1 MRSLIREAIEAL
13 AIAVFLTLLFQSAG
27 QVYQV
32 HGWSMESTLLH
43 ADRVVLNK
51 AAYLRIDAE
60 PTARLLPWLDAEPGA
75 VWEPFG
81 GPRRGDVVV
90 FAYPN
95 DPSQVFVKRVIGE
108 PGDRVRFEEGVIH
121 LNGEALDEPYV
132 EFGSHE
138 TLAEVIVG
146 EGEYFVVGDNRPESS
161 DSRNWGTVSREAI
174 IGKTAFIYW
183 PPERLGVLASPTAL
197 PW

>member
-1 MRSLIREAIEAL
+1 MRSLLREAIEAL
-13 AIAVFLTLLFQSAG
+13 AIAVFLTFLFQSVG

-32 HGWSMESTLLH
+32 HGWSMEPTLLH

-60 PTARLLPWLDAEPGA
+60 PTARLLPWLEAEPGA
-75 VWEPFG
+75 AWEPFG
-81 GPRRGDVVV
+81 GPKRGDVVV

-95 DPSQVFVKRVIGE
+95 DPSQAFVKRVIGE
-108 PGDRVRFEEGVIH
+108 PGDSVRFEDGVIY
-121 LNGEALDEPYV
+121 LNGVPLEEGYV
-132 EFGSHE
+132 EYGSHE
-138 TLAEVIVG
+138 TLAEITVG

-161 DSRNWGTVSREAI
+161 DSRAWGTVSREAI
-174 IGKTAFIYW
+174 IGKTWVTYW
-183 PPERLGVLASPTAL
+183 PPERFGTLTYPIVP

>member
-13 AIAVFLTLLFQSAG
+13 AIAVFLTFLFQSAG

-32 HGWSMESTLLH
+32 QGWSMEPTLLH
-43 ADRVVLNK
+43 ADRVLLNK
-51 AAYLRIDAE
+51 AAYLRVDAE
-60 PTARLLPWLDAEPGA
+60 PTARLLPWLDLEPGA
-75 VWEPFG
+75 AWEPFG

-108 PGDRVRFEEGVIH
+108 PGDKVRMEQGVIY
-121 LNGEALDEPYV
+121 LNGEALEEPYV
-132 EFGSHE
+132 EFGAHE
-138 TLAEVIVG
+138 TLAEVTVG
-146 EGEYFVVGDNRPESS
+146 QGEYFVVGDNRPGSS
-161 DSRNWGTVSREAI
+161 DSRAWGAVPRESI
-174 IGKTAFIYW
+174 IGKTQLIYW
-183 PPERLGVLASPTAL
+183 PPERLNSLERGGVP

>member
-108 PGDRVRFEEGVIH
+108 PGDRVRLEEGVIH

-161 DSRNWGTVSREAI
+161 DSRNWGTVPREAI
-174 IGKTAFIYW
+174 IGKTALIYW

>member
-13 AIAVFLTLLFQSAG
+13 AIAVFLTFLFQSAG

-32 HGWSMESTLLH
+32 HGWSMEPTLLP
-43 ADRVVLNK
+43 ADRVLLNK

-75 VWEPFG
+75 AWEPFG

-108 PGDRVRFEEGVIH
+108 PGDSVRLEEGVIH

-132 EFGSHE
+132 EYGAHE

-146 EGEYFVVGDNRPESS
+146 EGEYFVVGDNRPGSS

-174 IGKTAFIYW
+174 IGKTWIVYW
-183 PPERLGVLASPTAL
+183 PPQRWRAL
-197 PW
+197 EPGAAPLW

>member
-32 HGWSMESTLLH
+32 QGWSMESTLHH
-43 ADRVVLNK
+43 ADRVLLNK
-51 AAYLRIDAE
+51 AAYLRLDAE

-75 VWEPFG
+75 AWEPFG

-90 FAYPN
+90 FTYPN
-95 DPSQVFVKRVIGE
+95 DPSQVFVKRVIGV
-108 PGDRVRFEEGVIH
+108 PGDRVRLEEGVVY
-121 LNGEALDEPYV
+121 LNGEALDESYV
-132 EFGSHE
+132 EFGAHE
-138 TLAEVIVG
+138 TLAEIAVG
-146 EGEYFVVGDNRPESS
+146 DGEYFVLGDNRPGSS
-161 DSRNWGTVSREAI
+161 DSRAWGTVPRENI
-174 IGKTAFIYW
+174 IGKTWLIYW
-183 PPERLGVLASPTAL
+183 PPDRLNVLESGAAP